1 MNYIVSFDEFQLF
14 EEFNDK
20 LQKLQ
25 DAINNKFICIIDY
38 RGEIGDKVDNGIR
51 YIEPFVIG
59 INRLGN
65 ILIRAWMIKGVSR
78 TGKIDPSLVPGWRL
92 YLLDRIFNVD
102 ITLEKF
108 SIPRKGYNAKDKK
121 MIDIITS
128 VTF

>member
-14 EEFNDK
+14 EGSIEK

-25 DAINNKFICIIDY
+25 DAINNKFVCIIDY
-38 RGEIGDKVDNGIR
+38 RGEVEGKVDNGIR

-59 INRLGN
+59 ANRLGN
-65 ILIRAWMIKGVSR
+65 TLIRAWMIKGVSR

-102 ITLEKF
+102 TTLENF
-108 SIPRKGYNAKDKK
+108 STPRKGYNAKDKK
-121 MIDIITS
+121 MTDIITS